1 MTNLNSP
8 TWNFAVI
15 VDGEVA
21 QVLIVDNEA
30 QMAAYSSN
38 PTIAPLLK
46 LWEFPNGKTHQGFNV
61 VVENELAMTIGY
73 DISDEALIASLSSN
87 PTIIPINPS
96 DGIVAGWT
104 WDGTNFKAPE

>member
-1 MTNLNSP
+1 MTNLNSL

-21 QVLIVDNEA
+21 QVLIVSDEA

-38 PTIAPLLK
+38 PTIVSLLE
-46 LWEFPNGKTHQGFNV
+46 LWKFPNGKTHQGFNV
-61 VVENELAMTIGY
+61 VVENELVMTIGY
-73 DISDEALIASLSSN
+73 DISDEALIAALSSN

-96 DGIVAGWT
+96 DGIAAGWT
-104 WDGTNFKAPE
+104 WDGTNFTAPQ